1 LKTLDKNF
9 NFSKGDLHIKND
21 VWIGA
26 FSIILS
32 GITLGNGC
40 VIAAGSVV
48 TKDVKPYTIVGGNP
62 AKFIRNRF
70 NRKQGRAAAELQ
82 QDLAGQQG
90 GGGIGSLLGG
100 LFGGK

>member
-1 LKTLDKNF
+1 LR
-9 NFSKGDLHIKND
+9 IKND

-26 FSIILS
+26 FSIIFS
-32 GITLGNGC
+32 GVTLGNGC

-70 NRKQGRAAAELQ
+70 NKKQSKFLNESQ
-82 QDLAGQQG
+82 WWDLDDKK
-90 GGGIGSLLGG
+90 INLLSKYLLNENFSEFLKKFNSL
-100 LFGGK
+100 KN